1 MTLQDLGNIG
11 ELVGAIGVVVSL
23 VYLATQIRQNTKAVR
38 SNTSQAITDSR
49 VEFLSSISD
58 NPEVAR
64 MFFSGLT
71 DPDRLGPDELGRFNI
86 MMARFIATME
96 NYHYQHLHGAMDQE
110 QWTRMIGILRF
121 FMSTPGGQAWWS
133 NRPIQTD
140 LAFDRFL
147 DREIEQIKSS
157 PTAESQRAASWL
169 ETFREEEE

>member
-11 ELVGAIGVVVSL
+11 EFVGAIGVIVSL

-64 MFFSGLT
+64 MFFSGLS
-71 DPDRLGPDELGRFNI
+71 DLDSLGPDERSRFAI

-96 NYHYQHLHGAMDQE
+96 NYHYQHLRGAMDQE
-110 QWTRMIGILRF
+110 QWTRMLGILRW
-121 FMSTPGGQAWWS
+121 FMSTPGGQAWWL
-133 NRPIQTD
+133 NRPIPTD
-140 LAFDRFL
+140 LSFDRFL
-147 DREIEQIKSS
+147 DREVEKIRSS
-157 PTAESQRAASWL
+157 PTADSQRAASWV
-169 ETFREEEE
+169 ETIRREE

>member
-1 MTLQDLGNIG
+1 MTLEDLGNIG
-11 ELVGAIGVVVSL
+11 ESVGAIGVIVSL

-64 MFFSGLT
+64 MFFSGLS
-71 DPDRLGPDELGRFNI
+71 DLDSLGPDERSRFAI

-96 NYHYQHLHGAMDQE
+96 NCHYQHLRGAMDQE
-110 QWTRMIGILRF
+110 QWTRMLGILRW

-133 NRPIQTD
+133 NRPIPTD
-140 LAFDRFL
+140 LSFDRFL
-147 DREIEQIKSS
+147 DRKIEKIRSS
-157 PTAESQRAASWL
+157 PAGDSQRAASWA
-169 ETFREEEE
+169 ETFRRWE

>member
-11 ELVGAIGVVVSL
+11 EFVGAIGVIVSL

-64 MFFSGLT
+64 MFFSGLS
-71 DPDRLGPDELGRFNI
+71 DLDALCPDERNRFAI

-96 NYHYQHLHGAMDQE
+96 NYHYQHLQGAMDHE
-110 QWTRMIGILRF
+110 QWTRMLGILRW

-133 NRPIQTD
+133 NRPIPTD
-140 LAFDRFL
+140 LSFDRFL
-147 DREIEQIKSS
+147 DREVDKIKSS
-157 PTAESQRAASWL
+157 PTADSQRAASWL
-169 ETFREEEE
+169 ETFQREE

>member
-11 ELVGAIGVVVSL
+11 EFVGAIGVIVSL

-64 MFFSGLT
+64 MFFSGLS
-71 DPDRLGPDELGRFNI
+71 DLDSLGPDERSRFAI

-96 NYHYQHLHGAMDQE
+96 NYHYQHLVS
-110 QWTRMIGILRF
+110 LR
-121 FMSTPGGQAWWS
+121 QACAVV
-133 NRPIQTD
+133 D
-140 LAFDRFL
+140 
-147 DREIEQIKSS
+147 
-157 PTAESQRAASWL
+157 SWL
-169 ETFREEEE
+169 ASGVKGLAPEARWVEGRQL